1 MEDINTYNDVGNTVP
16 DKVTVNLILEW
27 PRLRLVNFQRL
38 LYNHEKTAL
47 APVGLPFP
55 LSYNHL
61 LFNETVAFPV
71 AKPDELL
78 PRLLSNGEEVLAAEA
93 PPTAFCIKG
102 LTEKG
107 LPEGPLLTPS
117 VLWSNEEGDAL
128 CDMGDAEVCFCAL
141 ERGVDERE

>member
-1 MEDINTYNDVGNTVP
+1 MNECLD
-16 DKVTVNLILEW
+16 
-27 PRLRLVNFQRL
+27 
-38 LYNHEKTAL
+38 HEKTAL

-61 LFNETVAFPV
+61 LFNDTVAFPV

-78 PRLLSNGEEVLAAEA
+78 PKLLSSGEEVLAAEA
-93 PPTAFCIKG
+93 PPTAFCIRG
-102 LTEKG
+102 LTAKG

-128 CDMGDAEVCFCAL
+128 CDMGDADVCFCAL
-141 ERGVDERE
+141 DRGVDERE

>member
-1 MEDINTYNDVGNTVP
+1 MI
-16 DKVTVNLILEW
+16 
-27 PRLRLVNFQRL
+27 FQKL
-38 LYNHEKTAL
+38 LYNHENTAL

-55 LSYNHL
+55 LSYSHL
-61 LFNETVAFPV
+61 LFNDTVALPV

-78 PRLLSNGEEVLAAEA
+78 PKLLSSGEEVLAAEA

-102 LTEKG
+102 LTAKG

-117 VLWSNEEGDAL
+117 ALCSNEEGDAL
-128 CDMGDAEVCFCAL
+128 CDMGDAEVCLCAL

>member
-1 MEDINTYNDVGNTVP
+1 
-16 DKVTVNLILEW
+16 
-27 PRLRLVNFQRL
+27 VNFWNL

-61 LFNETVAFPV
+61 LFSDTVAFPV
-71 AKPDELL
+71 ARPDELL
-78 PRLLSNGEEVLAAEA
+78 PKLLSSGEEVLAALA

-102 LTEKG
+102 LTAKG
-107 LPEGPLLTPS
+107 LPEGPLLTPRA
-117 VLWSNEEGDAL
+117 LCSNEDGDAL
-128 CDMGDAEVCFCAL
+128 CDMGDAEVCLCAL